1 MPFLIVT
8 YAIQIAL
15 IVHVMK
21 TGRPYYWIFVLLFAP
36 GLGAAAYAIV
46 ELLPELSNS
55 YAGRRA
61 MRNVRKTLNPGAEL
75 RRRELEHKLSGSVD
89 AARHLAGEL
98 MDKGRYA
105 EAVAHYESSLTGI
118 YEHDPDLMLG
128 LAQAHFGNGDAAACR
143 RTLDALRE
151 HNHDYKSSEG
161 HLLYA
166 RSLEACGE
174 TDRAEEEFR
183 AVAAYYPG
191 AEARVRYAALL
202 EKAGKTD
209 AAKAEYAEILSAAE
223 LAPRHFRKA
232 QKQWLAEA
240 KNSLARLG

>member
-1 MPFLIVT
+1 MPYLIIT
-8 YAIQIAL
+8 YAIQLAL

-21 TGRPYYWIFVLLFAP
+21 TGRPYYWVFLLIFMP
-36 GLGAAAYAIV
+36 GVGAAAYVIV

-61 MRNVRKTLNPGAEL
+61 MRNVRKTLNPGADL
-75 RRRELEHKLSGSVD
+75 RQRELEHKLSGSVD
-89 AARHLAGEL
+89 AARHLAAEL
-98 MDKGRYA
+98 MEKGRFA
-105 EAVAHYESSLTGI
+105 EAIEHYEKALTGI

-128 LAQAHFGNGDAAACR
+128 LAQAQFGHGQPEASR
-143 RTLDALRE
+143 QTLDELRD
-151 HNHDYKSSEG
+151 HNPDYKSSEG

-166 RSLEACGE
+166 RTLQDCGDM
-174 TDRAEEEFR
+174 DRAEEEFA

-191 AEARVRYAALL
+191 AEARVRYANHL
-202 EKAGKTD
+202 ERMGKPD
-209 AAKAEYAEILSAAE
+209 AAKQEYTELLAAAE

-232 QKQWLAEA
+232 QKKWLVEA